1 MDVRSAERGVQDRG
15 LVRRVTNVFTSHTEN
30 PGASGES
37 NTRARELAQ
46 IMVDQKAI
54 ATLES
59 YAAGLEAEAARLEA
73 QAQEFPAQA
82 MAAPTGGPSTITEA
96 IAALKSEPEG
106 PQET

>member
-1 MDVRSAERGVQDRG
+1 MS
-15 LVRRVTNVFTSHTEN
+15 SH
-30 PGASGES
+30 P
-37 NTRARELAQ
+37 TRKIRALRAKAIHARELAQ

-82 MAAPTGGPSTITEA
+82 MTAPTGEPATIPEA

-106 PQET
+106 PHET